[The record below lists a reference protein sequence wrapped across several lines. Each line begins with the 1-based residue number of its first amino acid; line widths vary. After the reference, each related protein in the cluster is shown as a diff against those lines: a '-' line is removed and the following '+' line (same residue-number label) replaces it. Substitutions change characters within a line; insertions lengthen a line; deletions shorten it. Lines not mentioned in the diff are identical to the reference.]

1 MDEKYGK
8 SLKLK
13 DVVVNNI
20 RRFKNVHE
28 REEYK
33 FLHVIDRVE
42 RGYHDLFCKKLVKT
56 MSNNAVVIMVE
67 EKLSKD
73 IGRKWAKE
81 VNKTGSSVKDKD
93 KFPFLLKLLL
103 EQRRIIEYKY
113 NI

>member
-56 MSNNAVVIMVE
+56 MSNNAVVSMVE

-73 IGRKWAKE
+73 IGRK
-81 VNKTGSSVKDKD
+81 
-93 KFPFLLKLLL
+93 
-103 EQRRIIEYKY
+103 
-113 NI
+113 

>member
-1 MDEKYGK
+1 MHEKYGK
-8 SLKLK
+8 QLKLK
-13 DVVVNNI
+13 DVVVNDI
-20 RRFKNVHE
+20 RRFKIVHE

-42 RGYHDLFCKKLVKT
+42 RGYHDLFCMKLVKT
-56 MSNNAVVIMVE
+56 MSNNAVVSMVE

-73 IGRKWAKE
+73 IDRKWAKE
-81 VNKTGSSVKDKD
+81 VNKTGNSVKGKD